1 MKLSPGEV
9 KKKKV
14 FVSTTVW
21 PGVHDYCE
29 TKNVVPTTSE
39 SLYLLVLRENKYGS
53 TLDMELKLRM
63 GCLLK
68 LDIDTYLGVFESRN
82 KCCLRLTN

>member
-1 MKLSPGEV
+1 MVRRSCGQAKLWPGEV
-9 KKKKV
+9 KKNLKKMFSLV
-14 FVSTTVW
+14 R

-53 TLDMELKLRM
+53 TLDMELKL
-63 GCLLK
+63 
-68 LDIDTYLGVFESRN
+68 
-82 KCCLRLTN
+82 